1 MKITPLEIRQKT
13 FEKVFR
19 GYDKD
24 EVHAFLQTLSHE
36 WEKIYDDYK
45 ELKVRFDHAEK
56 EIVKLREV
64 EGSLY
69 KTLKTAEDTG
79 ANMIEQSKKTAE
91 LHVREANIKAEG
103 LMNEAKSMARNTLE
117 EAESKSRDIID
128 DMEDQVKELMQ
139 VYRRLE
145 HHRDNLLSD
154 LKNISSDT
162 LDKVDRAAQQRSK
175 YQIEDFWEKAKE
187 ISLSK
192 NTMRIQSQ
200 SDDYHQSDALDES
213 RVNPDS
219 EAMNKLQ
226 QQKEEEA
233 REKRAKDAASQENER
248 NERNKNSGSFFDE
261 ID

>member
-45 ELKVRFDHAEK
+45 EVKMRFDNAEK

-79 ANMIEQSKKTAE
+79 ANMIEQAKKTAE

-103 LMNEAKSMARNTLE
+103 LMSEAKSMARNTLE

-145 HHRDNLLSD
+145 HHRENLLSD

-175 YQIEDFWEKAKE
+175 YQIEDFWDKAKE

-192 NTMRIQSQ
+192 NSLRISSQ
-200 SDDYHQSDALDES
+200 TDDFQDRES
-213 RVNPDS
+213 TEENDDRDT
-219 EAMNKLQ
+219 EASARLEQ
-226 QQKEEEA
+226 QREQEEKEKREKHAAAEEA
-233 REKRAKDAASQENER
+233 AR